1 MPGLIKK
8 YKTIILYGI
17 FGVLTTLI
25 NMLVFF
31 VMDKVADTGVSNITA
46 WFLSV
51 VFAFFTNKYFV
62 FEANEKKGFLFQ
74 LLTFFAARILSGVL
88 DTVLV
93 VVFIDFLE
101 FNKLA
106 VKIGSNII
114 VIVLN
119 YVASKLIIFRKNRE

>member
-1 MPGLIKK
+1 MPELIKK

-17 FGVLTTLI
+17 FGVLTTII

-31 VMDKVADTGVSNITA
+31 VMDKVADTGVSNVTA

-62 FEANEKKGFLFQ
+62 FEANGKKGFLFQ
-74 LLTFFAARILSGVL
+74 LLTFFSARILSGVL

-93 VVFIDFLE
+93 VVFIDIFG

-106 VKIGSNII
+106 VKIVSNVI

-119 YVASKLIIFRKNRE
+119 YVASKMIIFKKRR